1 MGPYPLFAPDAP
13 PTIPA
18 TKMYAYNAAGA
29 IQYEG
34 WAASSIN
41 PQPSQPVWA
50 IKDVHVRRQRQADDG
65 AMGCRFVRADER
77 LEQRCHA
84 HLPVVVTSPSQV
96 AA

>member
-34 WAASSIN
+34 WATSSIN
-41 PQPSQPVWA
+41 PQPNQPVWA
-50 IKDVHVRRQRQADDG
+50 IKMYTYDG
-65 AMGCRFVRADER
+65 NNRLI
-77 LEQRCHA
+77 LEQWAGGSSARTN
-84 HLPVVVTSPSQV
+84 VWNN
-96 AA
+96 AATLTYQ